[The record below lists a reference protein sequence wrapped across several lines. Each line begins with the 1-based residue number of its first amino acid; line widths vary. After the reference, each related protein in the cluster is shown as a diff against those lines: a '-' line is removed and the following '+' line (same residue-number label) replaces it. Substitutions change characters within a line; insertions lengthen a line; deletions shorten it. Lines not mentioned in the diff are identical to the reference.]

1 MEKVKEVAL
10 YALKSSLAI
19 TDAHKV
25 ALCMR
30 YNVGMDWAKDA
41 IQRIISRS
49 ESLTDAEIEEL
60 ITQPRMVGLISRT
73 REALMR
79 PATSVSLFG
88 GFRYQV
94 GLELATLL
102 QLHDLSLGAV
112 SRKGA
117 GGDAALPRIQV
128 YVNVIVH
135 VHKSRCQ
142 IYICSLARHHAS
154 VFVALPVILRVSPEP
169 LLSGHFEVFPRRSS
183 ALLLPPTHC
192 SLQRPS
198 LRHPHSFISSQ
209 KRAWHLCQLYTD
221 ESSHHTIRC
230 FRT

>member
-1 MEKVKEVAL
+1 MFSLPSSAGNPREGTSRDLPIRLEQVKLLDFHRLCYFFYDSAYERPPALTSDTTAIWESILHLSDMFDMEKVKEVAL

-88 GFRYQV
+88 GFRYQEPSQERV
-94 GLELATLL
+94 QEAMQPFLE
-102 QLHDLSLGAV
+102 
-112 SRKGA
+112 
-117 GGDAALPRIQV
+117 
-128 YVNVIVH
+128 
-135 VHKSRCQ
+135 
-142 IYICSLARHHAS
+142 
-154 VFVALPVILRVSPEP
+154 F
-169 LLSGHFEVFPRRSS
+169 RS
-183 ALLLPPTHC
+183 T
-192 SLQRPS
+192 
-198 LRHPHSFISSQ
+198 
-209 KRAWHLCQLYTD
+209 
-221 ESSHHTIRC
+221 
-230 FRT
+230 